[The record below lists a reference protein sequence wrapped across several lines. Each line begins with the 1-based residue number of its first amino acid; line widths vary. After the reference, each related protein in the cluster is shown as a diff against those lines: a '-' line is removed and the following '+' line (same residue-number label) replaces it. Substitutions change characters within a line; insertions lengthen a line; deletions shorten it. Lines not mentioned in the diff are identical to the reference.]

1 LSKSGVVIILC
12 YFDFND
18 AFLSHL
24 KGNFD
29 GKSASSDIYI
39 QHSSKIDRLLYF
51 VYKGCSKEIYANDE
65 KPSRYTTMALVFAFM
80 DVLLWFGKKDF
91 RL

>member
-29 GKSASSDIYI
+29 GKSANSDIYI
-39 QHSSKIDRLLYF
+39 QHGSKTDSLLYF
-51 VYKGCSKEIYANDE
+51 VYKGCSKEIHANAA
-65 KPSRYTTMALVFAFM
+65 T
-80 DVLLWFGKKDF
+80 
-91 RL
+91 